1 MSSIGSGLGATGA
14 IEPTKPA
21 GAVQPARSV
30 SAQPAAVAA
39 PAVAK
44 PTTTAATA
52 SAVPEVRTT
61 APGAGEIPIDGN
73 RVAQIKRAIETG
85 SYPVLPVRISDAMIA
100 AGLLLQKSK

>member
-1 MSSIGSGLGATGA
+1 MSSIGTGPVKGAGA

-21 GAVQPARSV
+21 GALQPARPVSPQSV
-30 SAQPAAVAA
+30 SA

-44 PTTTAATA
+44 STTSGATA

-61 APGAGEIPIDGN
+61 APGAGEVPVDGN
-73 RVAQIKRAIETG
+73 RVAEIKRAIETG
-85 SYPVLPVRISDAMIA
+85 SYPVLPVRISDGMIA